1 MADYGKI
8 KLIVLDVD
16 GTMTNGSIYYN
27 SNGEEIKQFNV
38 KDGLGIKIALA
49 AGLDVAI
56 ITGRRSSMVE
66 KRAAELNISYLYT
79 GVQTKLT
86 ALNQLLMETGVHYDE
101 VYYIGDDLN
110 DLQCMECVGL
120 RGCPSD
126 ADESVKELCEIIADK
141 AGGHGAVRDCIKRLL
156 EERLEWDT
164 YIKKNCIIYEKCV
177 RKARYLESM
186 KGGLTVE
193 IVFLEESVQ

>member
-164 YIKKNCIIYEKCV
+164 YIKNCIIYEKCV

>member
-86 ALNQLLMETGVHYDE
+86 ALNQLLMETGVHYDV

-164 YIKKNCIIYEKCV
+164 YIKKLYYI
-177 RKARYLESM
+177 
-186 KGGLTVE
+186 
-193 IVFLEESVQ
+193 

>member
-66 KRAAELNISYLYT
+66 KRAAELNI
-79 GVQTKLT
+79 
-86 ALNQLLMETGVHYDE
+86 
-101 VYYIGDDLN
+101 
-110 DLQCMECVGL
+110 
-120 RGCPSD
+120 
-126 ADESVKELCEIIADK
+126 
-141 AGGHGAVRDCIKRLL
+141 
-156 EERLEWDT
+156 
-164 YIKKNCIIYEKCV
+164 
-177 RKARYLESM
+177 
-186 KGGLTVE
+186 
-193 IVFLEESVQ
+193 

>member
-27 SNGEEIKQFNV
+27 SNGEKIKQFNV

-66 KRAAELNISYLYT
+66 KRAAELNIS
-79 GVQTKLT
+79 
-86 ALNQLLMETGVHYDE
+86 H
-101 VYYIGDDLN
+101 
-110 DLQCMECVGL
+110 
-120 RGCPSD
+120 
-126 ADESVKELCEIIADK
+126 
-141 AGGHGAVRDCIKRLL
+141 
-156 EERLEWDT
+156 
-164 YIKKNCIIYEKCV
+164 
-177 RKARYLESM
+177 
-186 KGGLTVE
+186 
-193 IVFLEESVQ
+193 

>member
-66 KRAAELNISYLYT
+66 KEPLN
-79 GVQTKLT
+79 
-86 ALNQLLMETGVHYDE
+86 
-101 VYYIGDDLN
+101 
-110 DLQCMECVGL
+110 
-120 RGCPSD
+120 
-126 ADESVKELCEIIADK
+126 
-141 AGGHGAVRDCIKRLL
+141 
-156 EERLEWDT
+156 
-164 YIKKNCIIYEKCV
+164 
-177 RKARYLESM
+177 
-186 KGGLTVE
+186 
-193 IVFLEESVQ
+193 

>member
-79 GVQTKLT
+79 C
-86 ALNQLLMETGVHYDE
+86 LLYTSR
-101 VYYIGDDLN
+101 
-110 DLQCMECVGL
+110 CV
-120 RGCPSD
+120 
-126 ADESVKELCEIIADK
+126 
-141 AGGHGAVRDCIKRLL
+141 
-156 EERLEWDT
+156 
-164 YIKKNCIIYEKCV
+164 
-177 RKARYLESM
+177 
-186 KGGLTVE
+186 
-193 IVFLEESVQ
+193 

>member
-66 KRAAELNISYLYT
+66 KRAAEQNKS
-79 GVQTKLT
+79 
-86 ALNQLLMETGVHYDE
+86 
-101 VYYIGDDLN
+101 
-110 DLQCMECVGL
+110 
-120 RGCPSD
+120 
-126 ADESVKELCEIIADK
+126 
-141 AGGHGAVRDCIKRLL
+141 
-156 EERLEWDT
+156 
-164 YIKKNCIIYEKCV
+164 
-177 RKARYLESM
+177 
-186 KGGLTVE
+186 
-193 IVFLEESVQ
+193 

>member
-27 SNGEEIKQFNV
+27 SNGEKIKQFNV

-66 KRAAELNISYLYT
+66 KRAAELNISYL
-79 GVQTKLT
+79 
-86 ALNQLLMETGVHYDE
+86 
-101 VYYIGDDLN
+101 
-110 DLQCMECVGL
+110 
-120 RGCPSD
+120 
-126 ADESVKELCEIIADK
+126 
-141 AGGHGAVRDCIKRLL
+141 
-156 EERLEWDT
+156 
-164 YIKKNCIIYEKCV
+164 
-177 RKARYLESM
+177 
-186 KGGLTVE
+186 
-193 IVFLEESVQ
+193 